1 MKSPLHRALPGI
13 FTVLLMVS
21 QVPVAAQGT
30 QVSAGA
36 TNNANGQVCAVGVAT
51 CTWVSPDGLASSHGA
66 GHATVGGPMG
76 VVATVTT
83 NGLAS
88 GGQSATALAAF
99 TDLFT
104 LSNVPPG
111 GTAQFSMHLT
121 GSASV
126 PAGAC
131 YSTGTQRRGV
141 VLTPPTP
148 VGPTPCPV
156 NARSNLYFWLDYN
169 YHPLSPVLN
178 PSAGTVHDFI
188 PQPFNSNFTNVSG
201 VYDGIFNV
209 SVPVVAGTVPVRFVM
224 FANAALHVFSPGT
237 VPPPGGFTGTASS
250 DFFSTAVLNSI
261 RFFDANG
268 LDVSNQVGFLAAS
281 GVPYQIGLPDEA
293 VTVPEPATM
302 ALLAGGLAL
311 LGGASRRRAR
321 AGPRAP

>member
-1 MKSPLHRALPGI
+1 
-13 FTVLLMVS
+13 
-21 QVPVAAQGT
+21 
-30 QVSAGA
+30 
-36 TNNANGQVCAVGVAT
+36 
-51 CTWVSPDGLASSHGA
+51 
-66 GHATVGGPMG
+66 MG

-83 NGLAS
+83 NGLTS
-88 GGQSATALAAF
+88 GGQTANALAAF

-126 PAGAC
+126 PSGSC
-131 YSTGTQRRGV
+131 YSTGTQRHGV
-141 VLTPPTP
+141 VLTPPAA
-148 VGPTPCPV
+148 VGPNPCPV

-178 PSAGTVHDFI
+178 TSATTVQDFI
-188 PQPFNSNFTNVSG
+188 PQPFNSNFTNIAG
-201 VYDGIFNV
+201 VYDAIFNV
-209 SVPVVAGTVPVRFVM
+209 TVPVSAGTVPVRFVM
-224 FANAALHVFSPGT
+224 FANAALNVFPGT

-250 DFFSTAVLNSI
+250 DFFSTAVLTSI

-293 VTVPEPATM
+293 VTVPEPATIT
-302 ALLAGGLAL
+302 LVAGGLAML
-311 LGGASRRRAR
+311 FGHRRRRQAR
-321 AGPRAP
+321 NT